1 MSTKILK
8 KILFLLLITSCKEN
22 NTKQTNV
29 AAANNSSKKTE
40 LSNENRQLLKFM
52 IKIYTDGACKGN
64 PGVGGWGA
72 LILKDEKNI
81 ELFGGER
88 ETTNNRMELMAVIM
102 ALKEIS
108 SSTEL
113 TIYTDSTYVQ
123 KGISEW
129 IKNWKMNNWRSS
141 SKKPVKNK
149 DLWIELDE
157 ASASRKINWEW
168 VKGHAGN
175 EGNEKADELANKGVI
190 SMMDRI

>member
-1 MSTKILK
+1 
-8 KILFLLLITSCKEN
+8 
-22 NTKQTNV
+22 
-29 AAANNSSKKTE
+29 
-40 LSNENRQLLKFM
+40 M

-64 PGVGGWGA
+64 PGVGGWGV
-72 LILKDEKNI
+72 IIMQDKKNI
-81 ELFGGER
+81 ELFGGEN

-108 SSTEL
+108 SNLEL

-129 IKNWKMNNWRSS
+129 IKNWKVNNWRSS

-149 DLWIELDE
+149 DLWVELDE
-157 ASASRKINWEW
+157 AVGSRKINWEW

-175 EGNEKADELANKGVI
+175 EGNEKADELANQGVI
-190 SMMDRI
+190 SMMRE

>member
-1 MSTKILK
+1 
-8 KILFLLLITSCKEN
+8 
-22 NTKQTNV
+22 
-29 AAANNSSKKTE
+29 
-40 LSNENRQLLKFM
+40 M

-72 LILKDEKNI
+72 IIMQDEKNI
-81 ELFGGER
+81 ELFGGEN

-108 SSTEL
+108 SNLEL
-113 TIYTDSTYVQ
+113 TVYTDSTYVQ

-129 IKNWKMNNWRSS
+129 IKNWKVNNWRSS

-157 ASASRKINWEW
+157 AVGSRKINWEW

-175 EGNEKADELANKGVI
+175 EGNEKADELANQGVI
-190 SMMDRI
+190 SMMREQ

>member
-1 MSTKILK
+1 MCI
-8 KILFLLLITSCKEN
+8 
-22 NTKQTNV
+22 
-29 AAANNSSKKTE
+29 
-40 LSNENRQLLKFM
+40 RDR
-52 IKIYTDGACKGN
+52 IYTDGACKGN

-72 LILKDEKNI
+72 IIMQNEKNI
-81 ELFGGER
+81 ELFGGEN

-108 SSTEL
+108 SNLEL

-129 IKNWKMNNWRSS
+129 IKNWKVNNWRSS

-157 ASASRKINWEW
+157 AVGSRKINWEW

-175 EGNEKADELANKGVI
+175 EGNEKADELANQGVI
-190 SMMDRI
+190 SMMRE

>member
-1 MSTKILK
+1 
-8 KILFLLLITSCKEN
+8 
-22 NTKQTNV
+22 
-29 AAANNSSKKTE
+29 
-40 LSNENRQLLKFM
+40 M

-64 PGVGGWGA
+64 PGVGGWGV
-72 LILKDEKNI
+72 IIMQDEKNI
-81 ELFGGER
+81 ELFGGEN

-108 SSTEL
+108 SNLEL

-129 IKNWKMNNWRSS
+129 IKTWKVNNWRSS

-157 ASASRKINWEW
+157 AVGSRKINWEW

-175 EGNEKADELANKGVI
+175 EGNEKADELANQGVI
-190 SMMDRI
+190 SMMRE

>member
-1 MSTKILK
+1 
-8 KILFLLLITSCKEN
+8 
-22 NTKQTNV
+22 
-29 AAANNSSKKTE
+29 
-40 LSNENRQLLKFM
+40 M

-72 LILKDEKNI
+72 IIMQDEKNI
-81 ELFGGER
+81 ELFGGEN

-108 SSTEL
+108 SNLEL

-129 IKNWKMNNWRSS
+129 IKNWKVNNWRSS

-157 ASASRKINWEW
+157 AVGSRKINWEW

-175 EGNEKADELANKGVI
+175 EGNEKADELANQGVI
-190 SMMDRI
+190 SMIRE

>member
-1 MSTKILK
+1 
-8 KILFLLLITSCKEN
+8 
-22 NTKQTNV
+22 
-29 AAANNSSKKTE
+29 
-40 LSNENRQLLKFM
+40 M

-72 LILKDEKNI
+72 IIMQDEKNI
-81 ELFGGER
+81 ELFGGEN

-108 SSTEL
+108 SNLEL

-129 IKNWKMNNWRSS
+129 IKNWKVNNWRSS

-157 ASASRKINWEW
+157 AVGLRKINWKW

-175 EGNEKADELANKGVI
+175 EGNEKADELANQGVI
-190 SMMDRI
+190 SMMREE

>member
-1 MSTKILK
+1 
-8 KILFLLLITSCKEN
+8 
-22 NTKQTNV
+22 
-29 AAANNSSKKTE
+29 
-40 LSNENRQLLKFM
+40 M

-72 LILKDEKNI
+72 IIMQDEKNI
-81 ELFGGER
+81 GLFGGEN

-108 SSTEL
+108 SNLEL

-129 IKNWKMNNWRSS
+129 IKNWKVNNWRSS

-157 ASASRKINWEW
+157 AVGSRKINWEW

-175 EGNEKADELANKGVI
+175 EGNEKADELANQGVI
-190 SMMDRI
+190 SMMREQ

>member
-1 MSTKILK
+1 
-8 KILFLLLITSCKEN
+8 
-22 NTKQTNV
+22 
-29 AAANNSSKKTE
+29 
-40 LSNENRQLLKFM
+40 M

-72 LILKDEKNI
+72 IIMQDEKNI
-81 ELFGGER
+81 ELFGGEN

-108 SSTEL
+108 SDLEL

-129 IKNWKMNNWRSS
+129 IKNWKVNNWRSS
-141 SKKPVKNK
+141 NKKPVKNK
-149 DLWIELDE
+149 DLWVELDE
-157 ASASRKINWEW
+157 TVGSRKINWEW

-175 EGNEKADELANKGVI
+175 EGNEKADELANQGVI
-190 SMMDRI
+190 SMMR

>member
-1 MSTKILK
+1 
-8 KILFLLLITSCKEN
+8 
-22 NTKQTNV
+22 
-29 AAANNSSKKTE
+29 
-40 LSNENRQLLKFM
+40 M

-72 LILKDEKNI
+72 LILQDDKNI
-81 ELFGGER
+81 ELFGGEN

-102 ALKEIS
+102 ALKEMS
-108 SSTEL
+108 PSEEL

-129 IKNWKMNNWRSS
+129 IKNWKLNNWRSS

-149 DLWIELDE
+149 DLWMQLDE
-157 ASASRKINWEW
+157 ASYARKINWEW

-190 SMMDRI
+190 SMMNKL

>member
-1 MSTKILK
+1 
-8 KILFLLLITSCKEN
+8 
-22 NTKQTNV
+22 
-29 AAANNSSKKTE
+29 
-40 LSNENRQLLKFM
+40 M

-72 LILKDEKNI
+72 IIIQNEKNI
-81 ELFGGER
+81 ELFGGEN

-108 SSTEL
+108 SELEL
-113 TIYTDSTYVQ
+113 TIYTDSKYVQ

-129 IKNWKMNNWRSS
+129 IKNWKVNNWRSS

-149 DLWIELDE
+149 DLWIVLDE
-157 ASASRKINWEW
+157 EVGSRKINWEW

-175 EGNEKADELANKGVI
+175 EGNEKADELANQGVI
-190 SMMDRI
+190 SMMRE

>member
-1 MSTKILK
+1 
-8 KILFLLLITSCKEN
+8 
-22 NTKQTNV
+22 
-29 AAANNSSKKTE
+29 
-40 LSNENRQLLKFM
+40 M

-72 LILKDEKNI
+72 IIMQDEKNI
-81 ELFGGER
+81 ELFGGEN

-108 SSTEL
+108 TNHEL

-129 IKNWKMNNWRSS
+129 IKNWKVNNWRSS

-157 ASASRKINWEW
+157 AVDSRKINWEW

-175 EGNEKADELANKGVI
+175 EGNEKADELANQGVI
-190 SMMDRI
+190 SMMRE

>member
-1 MSTKILK
+1 
-8 KILFLLLITSCKEN
+8 
-22 NTKQTNV
+22 
-29 AAANNSSKKTE
+29 
-40 LSNENRQLLKFM
+40 M

-72 LILKDEKNI
+72 IIMQDEKNI
-81 ELFGGER
+81 ELFGGEN

-108 SSTEL
+108 SNLEL

-123 KGISEW
+123 KGTSEW
-129 IKNWKMNNWRSS
+129 IKNWKVNNWRSS

-157 ASASRKINWEW
+157 AVGSRKINWEW

-175 EGNEKADELANKGVI
+175 EGNEKADELANQGVI
-190 SMMDRI
+190 SMMREQ

>member
-1 MSTKILK
+1 
-8 KILFLLLITSCKEN
+8 
-22 NTKQTNV
+22 
-29 AAANNSSKKTE
+29 
-40 LSNENRQLLKFM
+40 M

-64 PGVGGWGA
+64 PGVGGWGV

>member
-1 MSTKILK
+1 
-8 KILFLLLITSCKEN
+8 
-22 NTKQTNV
+22 
-29 AAANNSSKKTE
+29 
-40 LSNENRQLLKFM
+40 M

-72 LILKDEKNI
+72 IIMQDEKNI
-81 ELFGGER
+81 ELFGGEN

-108 SSTEL
+108 SNLEL
-113 TIYTDSTYVQ
+113 TVYTDSTYVQ

-129 IKNWKMNNWRSS
+129 IKNWKVNNWRSS

-157 ASASRKINWEW
+157 AVGSRKINWEW

-175 EGNEKADELANKGVI
+175 EGNEKADELANQGVV
-190 SMMDRI
+190 SMMRE